1 MTPTR
6 FRWFIVFLLFA
17 ITIVNYI
24 DRAAISYA
32 IPLIQRELG
41 FSPAES
47 GAILGA
53 FGLGYAITTLLGGF
67 AVDRW
72 GARIVLTVAAVLW
85 SLSIG
90 MTSLATGVAMLYAA
104 RVLLGVSEGP
114 NFPALT
120 GAVTHWLS
128 PHERATALANALLAV
143 PLALAVGGPIVTH
156 LLTWLDWRLTF
167 GVLFV
172 LSAAWVPLWYFLFRD
187 SPSES
192 RFVNRAELDHIQH
205 HHDAVAKAPARRPE
219 DPGPGMDV
227 IAALLSNRTLLANTW
242 AFFVFG
248 YFLFFFMTWLPSYL
262 ERKYGLHLDAVG
274 LFTVLPWLA
283 AAVMLWLFG
292 RWSDHLLATTGRL
305 RIARSYLIAGTQ
317 FVAAIAIVPVAMTD
331 NLTVAIAGITVAV
344 AASMG
349 ANAAYYAVN
358 VDIVPERAA
367 TALGI
372 MDFAFAIAGFLAP
385 AITGWVLNIRGS
397 FTDGFL
403 LMAVLALSSVVVV
416 LPSTIPTTTPPAH
429 MTEIKDGTTIG
440 AAFAATVA
448 TPQRQAFFRRAGSRG
463 TRLSGSR
470 LRDFLRRGGRQVE
483 ALAAIYRAAGYGLG
497 HRVATLLE
505 NRPDYVLHKL
515 ALNSIGVCCV
525 PDKPRLSDGRD
536 RLSPGAQRAGAGD
549 RAWPRA
555 DNI

>member
-1 MTPTR
+1 MMTMTPTR
-6 FRWFIVFLLFA
+6 FRWLVVFLLFA

-32 IPLIQRELG
+32 IPVIQRELG
-41 FSPAES
+41 FSATES

-53 FGLGYAITTLLGGF
+53 FGLGYALTTLLGGF

-72 GARIVLTVAAVLW
+72 GARIVLTIAAVLW

-90 MTSLATGVAMLYAA
+90 MTALAAGVATLYAA

-128 PHERATALANALLAV
+128 PHERATALGNALLAV
-143 PLALAVGGPIVTH
+143 PLALAIGGPVVTQ
-156 LLTWLDWRLTF
+156 LLAWLDWRLTF
-167 GVLFV
+167 AVLFA
-172 LSAAWVPLWYFLFRD
+172 LSAAWVPLWWFLFRD
-187 SPSES
+187 SPADS
-192 RFVNRAELDHIQH
+192 RFVNQAELDHIQTH
-205 HHDAVAKAPARRPE
+205 HEAVSRRPRAVLRTW
-219 DPGPGMDV
+219 PGRDV
-227 IAALLSNRTLLANTW
+227 ITALLSNRTLLANTW

-262 ERKYGLHLDAVG
+262 ERKYGLNLGAVG

-283 AAVMLWLFG
+283 AAVTLWLFG
-292 RWSDHLLATTGRL
+292 RWSDALLASTGRL

-317 FVAAIAIVPVAMTD
+317 FVAAIAVIPVAMTD
-331 NLTVAIAGITVAV
+331 NITVAIAGITVAV

-403 LMAVLALSSVVVV
+403 LMAVLALSSVAVV
-416 LPSTIPTTTPPAH
+416 LLFH
-429 MTEIKDGTTIG
+429 
-440 AAFAATVA
+440 
-448 TPQRQAFFRRAGSRG
+448 
-463 TRLSGSR
+463 
-470 LRDFLRRGGRQVE
+470 
-483 ALAAIYRAAGYGLG
+483 
-497 HRVATLLE
+497 H
-505 NRPDYVLHKL
+505 
-515 ALNSIGVCCV
+515 
-525 PDKPRLSDGRD
+525 PDKDAARP
-536 RLSPGAQRAGAGD
+536 
-549 RAWPRA
+549 
-555 DNI
+555 